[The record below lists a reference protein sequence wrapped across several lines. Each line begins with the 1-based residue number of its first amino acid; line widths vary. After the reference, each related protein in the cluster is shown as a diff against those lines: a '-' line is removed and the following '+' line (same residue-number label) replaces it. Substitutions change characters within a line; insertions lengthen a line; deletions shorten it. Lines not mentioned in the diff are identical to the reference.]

1 MFKSLIKGPFLI
13 IFLLKSN
20 DIYIFSQLI
29 YPGHIKLTDKEVSII
44 KKNSAI
50 RSKKTATFTKSVFS
64 YLHLSKYI
72 ILDIKLKTI
81 GLVLLW

>member
-50 RSKKTATFTKSVFS
+50 RSKKTVQHLQNRFS
-64 YLHLSKYI
+64 HIYI
-72 ILDIKLKTI
+72 YQNTSYYISN
-81 GLVLLW
+81 